1 MTPSRLHLLPISA
14 PACRLLVAVAL
25 AMAGLGGALAQ
36 EPSRLSE
43 VYGDWTVNCV
53 AGENDAR
60 TCFMVQTLTDE
71 NRRRVL
77 QAEIRLIGSTTHFAL
92 LAPLGVLLPAG
103 VSTNIDE
110 GEAATMA
117 FHTCLAAG
125 CIVRSELSAEQVA
138 ELRRGKEMTV
148 RLKAADTGAE
158 VTLRLS
164 LSGISAALSRL
175 AKLSG

>member
-1 MTPSRLHLLPISA
+1 MTPSRLYRFSIQAL
-14 PACRLLVAVAL
+14 ACRLLA
-25 AMAGLGGALAQ
+25 AGLIAMPMAGGALAQ

-60 TCFMVQTLTDE
+60 TCFMVQTLSDE

-77 QAEIRLIGSTTHFAL
+77 QAEIRLIGSTTQFAL

-103 VSTNIDE
+103 VSANIDD
-110 GEAATMA
+110 GAAETFA
-117 FHTCLAAG
+117 YHTCLAAG
-125 CIVRSELSAEQVA
+125 CIVRSELSAEKVA
-138 ELRRGKEMTV
+138 ELRRGQEMTV
-148 RLKAADTGAE
+148 RLKAADSGGE